1 MEEIRLTTNEAI
13 LYALIPAAIG
23 FLLGLVPLVAG
34 IIKRKVRLGVF
45 GLIASTIGGALL
57 GVILAIPA
65 MAVFTWLIVRDRF
78 VAAEVASDP
87 QPQPNT
93 DGPL

>member
-1 MEEIRLTTNEAI
+1 MEEIRLTTNQAI
-13 LYALIPAAIG
+13 LYALIPAAVG
-23 FLLGLVPLVAG
+23 FLLGLVPLIAG

-65 MAVFTWLIVRDRF
+65 MAVFTWLIVRDDF
-78 VAAEVASDP
+78 VAADVASETESTASD
-87 QPQPNT
+87 
-93 DGPL
+93 DRI